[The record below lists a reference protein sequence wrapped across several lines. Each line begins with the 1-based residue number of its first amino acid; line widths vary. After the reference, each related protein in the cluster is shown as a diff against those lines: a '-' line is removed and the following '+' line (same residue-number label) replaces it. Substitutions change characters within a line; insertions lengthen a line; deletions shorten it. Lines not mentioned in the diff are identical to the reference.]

1 MCVTKAQFWSVHLFR
16 ITFTKTSFFQ
26 ASSEDLRNHGVA
38 EKLMQKL
45 EMRPAELE
53 RCESDYN
60 IALFPYYICAG
71 GDKGELHAL

>member
-1 MCVTKAQFWSVHLFR
+1 
-16 ITFTKTSFFQ
+16 
-26 ASSEDLRNHGVA
+26 
-38 EKLMQKL
+38 MQKL

-71 GDKGELHAL
+71 GDKGELGPNLK